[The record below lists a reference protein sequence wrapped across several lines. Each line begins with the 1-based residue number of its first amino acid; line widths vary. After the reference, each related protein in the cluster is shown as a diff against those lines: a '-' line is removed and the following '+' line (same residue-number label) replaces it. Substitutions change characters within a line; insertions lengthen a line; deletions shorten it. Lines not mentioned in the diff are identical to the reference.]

1 MNPAHEIEAQ
11 LRARTSPLFSASGD
25 MAVGDIVLPDYDGRS
40 LANVPATLLALLGA
54 DAPDPAQHLCPPLE
68 APYWADAGPIRRLI
82 VVLLDALGYLALRE
96 RLRERER
103 SVWSRLATVGR
114 LLPMTSICPS
124 TTATAL
130 ATLFTGL
137 PPIAHGILGYELW
150 LREVGLLTQ
159 MLALRPA
166 LGPDKETLLDWGIK
180 PESLMPSVSLGA
192 LCDKA
197 DIATTAL
204 VPAQHVRGA
213 LTRMCYR
220 GFYRIAGYA
229 DSVDMWNAL
238 HSLLG
243 QDDAERSLY
252 LVYWGG
258 IDHTAHRHGT
268 GRGHWQ
274 TALDDVTRAAEERF
288 FWQLTR
294 DRRADTAVVLLA
306 DHGFIDA
313 PADQGHRVDTDP
325 VFQQEL
331 LIPHSGESRLAYLH
345 CLDQDLTAL
354 QQRFQATLG
363 EGLTVLS
370 SREAIDAG
378 LFGPGEPH
386 PEAACRLGHLIVASR
401 GKGYLIRDADGTKL
415 RGRHGGLGAQEM
427 LVPWLLAR
435 LDAI

>member
-1 MNPAHEIEAQ
+1 VTNSAHEIEAQ
-11 LRARTSPLFSASGD
+11 LRARTSPLFPAAGD
-25 MAVGDIVLPDYDGRS
+25 DILLPDYAGRS

-54 DAPDPAQHLCPPLE
+54 DPPSPAHGLCPPLK

-96 RLRERER
+96 RLRQRER
-103 SVWSRLATVGR
+103 SVWSRLAAVGR
-114 LLPMTSICPS
+114 LLPMTSTCPS

-150 LREVGLLTQ
+150 LREVGVLTQ

-166 LGPDKETLLDWGIK
+166 LGPKKETLLDWGIK
-180 PESLMPSVSLGA
+180 PESLLPSLSLGA
-192 LCDKA
+192 LCDDA

-220 GFYRIAGYA
+220 RFYRVAGYA
-229 DSVDMWNAL
+229 DSVDMWEAL

-252 LVYWGG
+252 MVYWGG
-258 IDHTAHRHGT
+258 IDHIAHKHGT
-268 GRGHWQ
+268 GRGRWQ
-274 TALDDVTRAAEERF
+274 AALDDVTRAAEERF

-313 PADQGHRVDTDP
+313 PADQGHQIDTDP
-325 VFQQEL
+325 TFQREL

-345 CLDQDLTAL
+345 CLDHDVAAL
-354 QQRFQATLG
+354 RQRFQATLG
-363 EGLTVLS
+363 EGYRVLS
-370 SREAIDAG
+370 SREAMEG
-378 LFGPGEPH
+378 SLFGPGEPH
-386 PEAACRLGHLIVASR
+386 PESARRLGHLVVASR
-401 GKGYLIRDADGTKL
+401 GQRYLARDAEATKL
-415 RGRHGGLGAQEM
+415 RGRHGGLSAQEM

-435 LDAI
+435 LDAV